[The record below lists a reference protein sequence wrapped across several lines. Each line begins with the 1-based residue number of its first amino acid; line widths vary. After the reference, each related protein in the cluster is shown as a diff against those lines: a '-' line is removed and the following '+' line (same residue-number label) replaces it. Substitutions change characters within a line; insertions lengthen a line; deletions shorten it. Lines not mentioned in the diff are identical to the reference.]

1 MIFQYAPPGLSIIQD
16 SWWTSTA
23 TAGLQQLYLGQ
34 HQQHDFPY
42 APSPHFKPMISYR
55 PWFAV
60 EAPVGVGFSYSD
72 NPNVDYNTDDNQTA
86 LDNYHF
92 LVEFFKNFPEYKD
105 HDFYVA

>member
-1 MIFQYAPPGLSIIQD
+1 
-16 SWWTSTA
+16 
-23 TAGLQQLYLGQ
+23 
-34 HQQHDFPY
+34 
-42 APSPHFKPMISYR
+42 
-55 PWFAV
+55 V

-72 NPNVDYNTDDNQTA
+72 NPNVDYDTDDNQTA